1 MTPPLTTRPQKEE
14 PMSTFIDIHALH
26 TLPPSNIN
34 RDDTGAPKSAIYGG
48 VQRQRVSSQSWKRAI
63 RKAFPDYID
72 AENLGERTRRL
83 GERVFAAAKVISPE
97 VNNSDLQEALIAS
110 FKQVKWS
117 LDLVDEEGEEGTAYA
132 RSKYLAFFSKRQI
145 EKLATALLNVE
156 PGKPITKK
164 ELNEILDTEQS
175 VDIALFGRM
184 IADTPDFNVDAASQV
199 AHAISVHES
208 IAEHDYFT
216 AVDDVID
223 AEGEESGAGM
233 IGTVEFTSSTL
244 YRYATVHLEGL
255 ASNLGDATSAKQAT
269 VAFVQA
275 FVTSQP
281 TGKQNTFANQTLPEL
296 VIVQVRSDR
305 PVSYVNAFEDP
316 IVETLGRRKIAAERL
331 VNEITAVSD
340 AYGFSADRTL
350 VIGVGELGE
359 VAASIGEPTTFSG
372 LGEMLAEALETSGA

>member
-1 MTPPLTTRPQKEE
+1 
-14 PMSTFIDIHALH
+14 MSTFIDIHALH

>member
-1 MTPPLTTRPQKEE
+1 MIPPLIKGPQKEE

-83 GERVFAAAKVISPE
+83 GERVFEAAKDINPE
-97 VNNSDLQEALIAS
+97 VNNNDLQEALIAS

-117 LDLVDEEGEEGTAYA
+117 LDLVDDEGEDGTAYA

-145 EKLATALLNVE
+145 EKLAAALLDVE
-156 PGKPITKK
+156 PGKAITKK
-164 ELNEILDTEQS
+164 ALGEILDTEQS

-184 IADTPDFNVDAASQV
+184 LADTPDFNVDAASQV

-208 IAEHDYFT
+208 VAEHDYFT

-255 ASNLGDATSAKQAT
+255 TSNLGDATSAKQAT

-316 IVETLGRRKIAAERL
+316 IVEALGRRKIAAEKL

-350 VIGVGELGE
+350 VIGVGEIGE
-359 VAASIGEPTTFSG
+359 IAASIGEPTTFSG
-372 LGEMLAEALETSGA
+372 LGEMLAEALETSGV